1 MLDIGEDLHALAL
14 NHSNAGG
21 NFALLRFS
29 PIASAKKERQ
39 EGIESS
45 SFCLSD
51 PSFVYNLC

>member
-1 MLDIGEDLHALAL
+1 MLDIREDLHRLAL

-21 NFALLRFS
+21 NVALLWVS
-29 PIASAKKERQ
+29 TIASAKKERQ

>member
-1 MLDIGEDLHALAL
+1 MLDIRKDLHILAL
-14 NHSNAGG
+14 NHSSAGG
-21 NFALLRFS
+21 NVALHWVSL
-29 PIASAKKERQ
+29 IASAKKGRQ